1 MARQNINA
9 GSAPVVWSTINEAFD
24 KVNANFTE
32 LYATIGGEI
41 EPIDFTQLNTS
52 LIPSINGRYDLGSPT
67 RRWQQ
72 LFLTSEGVL
81 IGEAVIRSEQSFIRL
96 PPGSRIGNKLIN
108 DPADVGF
115 GTISVSGQDDVVADD
130 ITSSL
135 NLLAG
140 SGMDITTDA
149 ESDTVTFSNTG
160 VLDVTAGTGISVSG
174 NQNKLIT
181 NTGVTTVSAGLGIG
195 IDNTTGPVTIIN
207 DGIVGLEAGTGI
219 GIGARSSETGR
230 VVITNTAPATG
241 ILVFRDILI
250 SGQPILTA
258 QSVADQLSLAAG
270 AGITLSSTLAG
281 GGQPARV
288 TVTNSG
294 VTSLSSSGPGISL
307 DSSTGNVSVSFDNRV
322 DIVGSVFAD
331 DSTMLVDGTN
341 GVIPWSVISGSPSL
355 NDVVSV
361 DATTNIQL
369 TLDGGILTPSIG
381 TSDSSSITVTPV
393 MEFKTNIVVDG
404 DLVLNGDNRIQANTG
419 ITFVPNLS
427 AENSGSILDIRGV
440 PAGEGS
446 PGIVVSSPSEFIQIG
461 TWIMFSDGG
470 LFSVPLSAAPDFPF
484 SGKIYIADGVNWD
497 PANYTSGT
505 PYPVFYDGNDFLPM
519 TAAPSP

>member
-9 GSAPVVWSTINEAFD
+9 GSAPIVWSAIKEAFD

-32 LYATIGGEI
+32 IYATIGGEF
-41 EPIDFTQLNTS
+41 EPVDFTQLNTS
-52 LIPSINGRYDLGSPT
+52 LIPAINGQYDLGSAS
-67 RRWQQ
+67 RRWEQ
-72 LFLTSEGVL
+72 LFLTSEGIL
-81 IGEAVIRSEQSFIRL
+81 IGDAAIRSQEGFIRL
-96 PPGSRIGNKLIN
+96 PAGSRVGNKLIN

-115 GTISVSGQDDVVADD
+115 GTVSVLGQDDVVADD

-135 NLLAG
+135 NLQAG
-140 SGMDITTDA
+140 SGVDITTDA

-160 VLDVTAGTGISVSG
+160 VLDVTAGTGITVSG
-174 NQNKLIT
+174 DQNKTIT
-181 NTGVTTVSAGLGIG
+181 NTGVTTITAGLGVSV
-195 IDNTTGPVTIIN
+195 DNPTGPVTIIN
-207 DGIVGLEAGTGI
+207 EGIVGLEAGTGI
-219 GIGARSSETGR
+219 GIGARSNETGR

-241 ILVFRDILI
+241 ILVFRDIII

-258 QSVADQLSLAAG
+258 QSVADQLSFIQG
-270 AGITLSSTLAG
+270 TGITLTTTLAG

-294 VTSLSSSGPGISL
+294 VTGLTSAGPGITL
-307 DSSTGNVSVSFDNRV
+307 DNNTGDIAVSFDNRV

-331 DSTMLVDGTN
+331 NSTMLVDGTN
-341 GVIPWSVISGSPSL
+341 GVIPWTVISGSPSL

-361 DATTNIQL
+361 DATTNIPV
-369 TLDGGILTPSIG
+369 TLNGGILTPNIS

-393 MEFKTNIVVDG
+393 MQFNSNIVVDG
-404 DLVLNGDNRIQANTG
+404 DLVLNGDNRIQANTK
-419 ITFVPNLS
+419 ITVVPTVS
-427 AENSGSILDIRGV
+427 AESAGSILNITGI

-446 PGIVVSSPSEFIQIG
+446 PGVVVSSPSEFIQIG